1 MAYTI
6 VIPARY
12 GSSRFLGKPLA
23 DIAGKPMI
31 QHVYER
37 CQQSGASRIVVA
49 TDDERIVE
57 CVEGFG
63 GTVCLTSTSHE
74 SGTERISE
82 VIEILG
88 LDEDEIIV
96 NVQGDEPLIPP
107 QVIDQVA
114 DNLRSRPAVN
124 MATLAVKITQDE
136 EKSSSNVVK
145 VVSDKDG
152 YALYFSRSLI
162 PFQRE
167 QDINF
172 DYSYLRH
179 IGLYSY
185 RAKFVKQYLTWQA
198 SPLEHIECLEQ
209 LRVLW
214 HGEKLHVDIASQQ
227 PPPGVDS
234 PEDLKLVQE
243 MLSKK

>member
-12 GSSRFLGKPLA
+12 GSSRFPGKPLA

-37 CQQSGASRIVVA
+37 CLQSGASRIVVA
-49 TDDERIVE
+49 TDDERIVA

-63 GTVCLTSTSHE
+63 GDTCLTSSKHE

-114 DNLRSRPAVN
+114 DNLFSRPAVN
-124 MATLAVKITQDE
+124 MATLAVEITQDE
-136 EKSSSNVVK
+136 EKSNPNVVK
-145 VVSDKDG
+145 VVLDKDG

-167 QDINF
+167 LAVSF
-172 DYSYLRH
+172 DHSYLRH

-185 RAKFVKQYLTWQA
+185 RAKFVKQYLAWQA

-234 PEDLKLVQE
+234 PEDLKLVQDI
-243 MLSKK
+243 LSKQ